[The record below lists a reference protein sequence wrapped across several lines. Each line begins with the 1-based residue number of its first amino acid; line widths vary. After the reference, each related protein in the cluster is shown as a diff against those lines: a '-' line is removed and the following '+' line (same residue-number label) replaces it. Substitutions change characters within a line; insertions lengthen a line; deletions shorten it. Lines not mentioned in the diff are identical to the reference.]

1 VGRLLVFEEALVA
14 RSNRTAGIEIRH
26 KKSCPSRDGGFCVCD
41 PSYRAQVWS
50 PSDGRFVRR
59 TFRNLTE
66 AIVWRDDARRG
77 AARLAPRF
85 IAGHHRPGR
94 RRHRI
99 KPSSVGGRNAPRV
112 RDTAPVESSSLPMPP
127 PQPSPS

>member
-26 KKSCPSRDGGFCVCD
+26 KKSCPVHAGRFCVCD

-59 TFRNLTE
+59 TSRNLTQ
-66 AIVWRDDARRG
+66 AIVWS
-77 AARLAPRF
+77 L
-85 IAGHHRPGR
+85 AGHRFEPSSARGR
-94 RRHRI
+94 R
-99 KPSSVGGRNAPRV
+99 APCV
-112 RDTAPVESSSLPMPP
+112 
-127 PQPSPS
+127 